1 MSVENA
7 LNKIPI
13 NSYKDLSEGLL
24 NLLLK
29 SSKVDNLPSEFGK
42 NFLKLAMRDEL
53 ASKEGL
59 RLLIQSLLM
68 IEKEK
73 VIEILNTLGLND
85 AASILK

>member
-1 MSVENA
+1 MSIEDA

-13 NSYKDLSEGLL
+13 NSYKDLSESLL

-59 RLLIQSLLM
+59 KLLIHSLTM
-68 IEKEK
+68 IEKDK
-73 VIEILNTLGLND
+73 VIEILNNLGLSD
-85 AASILK
+85 VASILK